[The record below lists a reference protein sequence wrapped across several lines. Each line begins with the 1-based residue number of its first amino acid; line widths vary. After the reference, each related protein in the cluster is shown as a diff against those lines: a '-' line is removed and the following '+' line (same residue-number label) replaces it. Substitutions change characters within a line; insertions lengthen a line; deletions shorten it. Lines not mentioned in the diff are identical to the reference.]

1 MTKELEARP
10 ARVQRR
16 VGEAGGPVGKTPTVV
31 LSPLQFGEFAA
42 YFTPVID
49 LANLASSAELTSE
62 VLLQAASS
70 SQELKRLVARVGEVA
85 RPEQGW
91 TRLLKVIA
99 RVARAEWMEGD
110 LQVEL
115 SGDDKGTTI
124 AFYAVLGAGIRERLF
139 GAHYVQVPIDEFQ
152 RAVVLAPAIV
162 EPLHAHQDLNRLT
175 LAAGRHVGNREL
187 PDFELEE
194 KAKGDGER
202 ITAPPPPDLVVDEP
216 EVHTK
221 PTAPPPTE

>member
-1 MTKELEARP
+1 MTKELEAP
-10 ARVQRR
+10 LARVQRR
-16 VGEAGGPVGKTPTVV
+16 VGGVRRPVGKTSSVV
-31 LSPLQFGEFAA
+31 LSAFRSAEFGA
-42 YFTPVID
+42 YFVSVID
-49 LANLASSAELTSE
+49 LATLATSADLTPE

-70 SQELKRLVARVGEVA
+70 SQELKRLVARASELA

-91 TRLLKVIA
+91 TKLLKVIA
-99 RVARAEWMEGD
+99 RVARAEWLEGD

-139 GAHYVQVPIDEFQ
+139 GAHYLQVPIDEFQ

-162 EPLHAHQDLNRLT
+162 EPLQAHQELNRLT
-175 LAAGRHVGNREL
+175 LAAGRRVGNRDL

-202 ITAPPPPDLVVDEP
+202 ITAPPPSDLVVDEP